1 MVDLKT
7 RIGGAAVSAI
17 DMVNPQEKISVAL
30 CTYNGERFLARQLA
44 SIEEQ
49 TKLPFELVVCDDC
62 STDGTMQILRDFS
75 SSASFPVRL
84 TSNEHNIGFVANFE
98 QAIGLCQGDLIG
110 LSDQDDIWYPTRLE
124 RSQREFAAH
133 PEAGLVFSDADVMND
148 QDELTGTRLWTNY
161 GFTGERKQ
169 RILQGDYTVL
179 VGPRFV
185 TGATVMFRSRLRAN
199 CLPVGSGW
207 LHDEW
212 IVANAAAITELRP
225 IESPLIRYRQHA
237 SQQVGL
243 GPRLSRWERNKR
255 HWSEV
260 SRQVGVLEEVCKR
273 FSQQS
278 LSRRGEALYGCYQA
292 HLRFARFRYALP
304 KRRLARLPAILKQYP
319 SYAACAS
326 GLRSMA
332 IDIALKK

>member
-1 MVDLKT
+1 M
-7 RIGGAAVSAI
+7 I
-17 DMVNPQEKISVAL
+17 NPQEKISVAL

-44 SIEEQ
+44 SIQQQ
-49 TKLPFELVVCDDC
+49 TKTPFEVVVCDDC
-62 STDGTMQILRDFS
+62 STDGTLQILREFAA
-75 SSASFPVRL
+75 SASFPMRV

-98 QAIGLCQGDLIG
+98 RAIGLCEGDLIA

-124 RSQREFAAH
+124 RSQQEFAAH
-133 PEAGLVFSDADVMND
+133 PEAGLVFSDAEVMND

-169 RILQGDYTVL
+169 RLLQGDYTVL

-212 IVANAAAITELRP
+212 IVANAAAVTELRA
-225 IESPLIRYRQHA
+225 IETPLIRYRQHA

-243 GPRLSRWERNKR
+243 GPRLSRRERNDK
-255 HWSEV
+255 HWNEIF
-260 SRQVGVLEEVCKR
+260 RQMGMSEEVCKR
-273 FSQQS
+273 FSQQA
-278 LSRRGEALYGCYQA
+278 LSPRGETLYACYRAQ
-292 HLRFARFRYALP
+292 LRFARFRYALP
-304 KRRLARLPAILKQYP
+304 RRRLARLPAILKNYP
-319 SYAACAS
+319 SYAECGS
-326 GLRSMA
+326 GVLSMA
-332 IDIALKK
+332 TDIALKK

>member
-1 MVDLKT
+1 VLDPKPYS
-7 RIGGAAVSAI
+7 VSL

-30 CTYNGERFLARQLA
+30 CTYNGKRFLARQLA
-44 SIEEQ
+44 SIQQQ
-49 TKLPFELVVCDDC
+49 TISPFELVVCDDC
-62 STDGTMQILRDFS
+62 STDGTLQIVREFAA
-75 SSASFPVRL
+75 SASFPVRL
-84 TSNEHNIGFVANFE
+84 ARNEDNIGFVANFE
-98 QAIGLCQGDLIG
+98 RAIGLCEGDLIA

-124 RSQREFAAH
+124 RSQQEFAAH

-161 GFTGERKQ
+161 GFAGERKQ
-169 RILQGDYTVL
+169 RLLQGDYTVL

-212 IVANAAAITELRP
+212 IVANVAAVAELRA
-225 IESPLIRYRQHA
+225 IEAPLIRYRQHA

-243 GPRLSRWERNKR
+243 GPRLSRWERYKK
-255 HWSEV
+255 HWNDV
-260 SRQVGVLEEVCKR
+260 FRQIGLLEEICQKI
-273 FSQQS
+273 SQQS
-278 LSRRGEALYGCYQA
+278 LSRRGEALYACYQA
-292 HLRFARFRYALP
+292 HLQFARFRHALP
-304 KRRLARLPAILKQYP
+304 RGRLARLPSILKRYP

-326 GLRSMA
+326 GVLSMA
-332 IDIALKK
+332 TDIALKK